1 MLEKLGLDY
10 RPFSSHTKK
19 RRQMANVDFLLRCL
33 FAWKKYVCTERSLL
47 LILVGGL
54 LAFSPP
60 AFWELLQ
67 CLTLWSAVVEFCYY
81 IFRITKSW
89 KWLGNFPPKHQGEEN
104 PGWKSGRQGVTS
116 VCADQELTLSEWLS
130 NCQIRIT
137 FHRRQFQVEKGE
149 SRDLLQII
157 IKEDNSTYSLNRSV
171 CIFMVWYFIR
181 RHFLLIAALQI
192 WNDV

>member
-1 MLEKLGLDY
+1 MLEKLGLNY
-10 RPFSSHTKK
+10 SPFSSPKK
-19 RRQMANVDFLLRCL
+19 KADGKRGLFASLLVCMKEVRMYWKKSAFDFGGWLACFFSTSLLRAATVSDTLECSG
-33 FAWKKYVCTERSLL
+33 RILL
-47 LILVGGL
+47 LHI
-54 LAFSPP
+54 
-60 AFWELLQ
+60 
-67 CLTLWSAVVEFCYY
+67 
-81 IFRITKSW
+81 RITKSW

-116 VCADQELTLSEWLS
+116 VCADQELTLRGWLS

-181 RHFLLIAALQI
+181 CHFLLIAALQI
-192 WNDV
+192 WNC

>member
-1 MLEKLGLDY
+1 MRMFYIHRYLMFWTKGISACLHIFAHKENYQSGIVKFLSIFIFEHLYSTYNFFIYFIELATKQRTMLEKLGLDY

-81 IFRITKSW
+81 I
-89 KWLGNFPPKHQGEEN
+89 LG
-104 PGWKSGRQGVTS
+104 
-116 VCADQELTLSEWLS
+116 
-130 NCQIRIT
+130 
-137 FHRRQFQVEKGE
+137 
-149 SRDLLQII
+149 
-157 IKEDNSTYSLNRSV
+157 
-171 CIFMVWYFIR
+171 
-181 RHFLLIAALQI
+181 
-192 WNDV
+192 